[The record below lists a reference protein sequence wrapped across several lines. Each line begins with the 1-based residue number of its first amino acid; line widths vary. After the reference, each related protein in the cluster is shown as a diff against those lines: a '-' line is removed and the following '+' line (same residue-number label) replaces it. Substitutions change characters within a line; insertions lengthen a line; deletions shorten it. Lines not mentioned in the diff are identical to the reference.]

1 MKDGAATGQ
10 APALIVELRNGCAV
24 VFGERVELPNKELKL
39 LAELAARPGEVLS
52 PEELIAAVWP
62 EAPGMIPQDLYW
74 HISQLRRYLGGGEKA
89 RELVRNKKGTGYV
102 IGLDPSEIRVL
113 ERSAPKAPV
122 QQTIVLDP
130 PAYAIEEPEPPP
142 AATVATLP
150 APSPGVPPRRL
161 GWAVWA
167 IGIAVLLAVF
177 WTAGYLLAKGTTTPA
192 APPQRAASEQPPD
205 ADEVDTPSRSNQKR
219 LIDAPRRKLPTRRG
233 KERTR
238 AVAPVAAP
246 APVPAS
252 DAVASNSSQAE
263 STPKGKDAPAPAPAL
278 PPAPTAFLYHLVNE
292 QTGQHFVTTD
302 PGAVREYQA
311 RGFVGGA
318 IGRVYA
324 TSEKNTK
331 AIPTNNGTAYIFLTS
346 APKTEPASST
356 IPLWYATNNSG
367 DFFYSTN
374 RSEASA
380 KGWSSTVIGYV
391 RALS

>member
-1 MKDGAATGQ
+1 MKDGAVTGR

-24 VFGERVELPNKELKL
+24 VFGERVELPTKELKL
-39 LAELAARPGEVLS
+39 LAELAARPGQVLS

-89 RELVRNKKGTGYV
+89 RELVRNKKGTGYL

-113 ERSAPKAPV
+113 ERSAPQAQV

-130 PAYAIEEPEPPP
+130 PADPIEEPEPPP
-142 AATVATLP
+142 AATIASTP
-150 APSPGVPPRRL
+150 APSPFVPQRRL
-161 GWAVWA
+161 EWAVWA

-177 WTAGYLLAKGTTTPA
+177 WATGYLLAKRTTTPA
-192 APPQRAASEQPPD
+192 APPQRTAQQPE
-205 ADEVDTPSRSNQKR
+205 ADEVDPQSRPNQKPR
-219 LIDAPRRKLPTRRG
+219 FDAPKRETPTRRT
-233 KERTR
+233 KERPR
-238 AVAPVAAP
+238 AAAPVAAS
-246 APVPAS
+246 APVSAPN
-252 DAVASNSSQAE
+252 VASGSTPE
-263 STPKGKDAPAPAPAL
+263 DSTPKAKEAPAPAL
-278 PPAPTAFLYHLVNE
+278 PPAPTAFLYHLVKE

-318 IGRVYA
+318 IGRVYG

-367 DFFYSTN
+367 DFFYTTD

-380 KGWSSTVIGYV
+380 DGWSATVIGCV